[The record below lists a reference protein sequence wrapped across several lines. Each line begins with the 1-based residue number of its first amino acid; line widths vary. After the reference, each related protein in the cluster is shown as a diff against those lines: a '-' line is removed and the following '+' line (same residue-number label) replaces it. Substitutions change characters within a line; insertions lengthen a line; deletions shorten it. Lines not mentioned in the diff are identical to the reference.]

1 MTRPALIRPVT
12 ALLAMATLGGCG
24 VVEDPNRFETM
35 GREIAA
41 IQLDGSSAESARPT
55 SGRSRAEAR
64 GLRPAKVNVEVM
76 DVHDFWDA
84 RDGVVPVVQAVAA
97 DASPAVVEA
106 VVRQVADRPAQR
118 QAQSQAQPQTAPAR
132 PVLRSADV
140 QEQAS
145 LQSLLRP
152 STGLVQLGAYGS
164 ESAARAAWTRLAEGE
179 AAWALAGLTPVYDVA
194 EVNGRRLV
202 RLRVQTPPSGAAAVC
217 AAAGID
223 DPWCYRGA

>member
-12 ALLAMATLGGCG
+12 ALLAIAALGGCG

-35 GREIAA
+35 GREVAA
-41 IQLDGSSAESARPT
+41 IQLDGPSSEAARPST
-55 SGRSRAEAR
+55 GRSRAEER
-64 GLRPAKVNVEVM
+64 GLRPAKVKVEVM

-84 RDGVVPVVQAVAA
+84 RDGVPLAVQAAAA
-97 DASPAVVEA
+97 DAAPAVVEA
-106 VVRQVADRPAQR
+106 VVRQVADRPV
-118 QAQSQAQPQTAPAR
+118 QAQAAPAR
-132 PVLRSADV
+132 PVLRSADA
-140 QEQAS
+140 QEQARV
-145 LQSLLRP
+145 QSLLRP

-164 ESAARAAWTRLAEGE
+164 EVAARAAWTRLAEGE

>member
-12 ALLAMATLGGCG
+12 ALLAMAALAGCG
-24 VVEDPNRFETM
+24 VAEDPNRFETM

-41 IQLDGSSAESARPT
+41 IQLDSPAAEPTRPP
-55 SGRSRAEAR
+55 SGRTRAEER
-64 GLRPAKVNVEVM
+64 GLRPARVKVEVM

-84 RDGVVPVVQAVAA
+84 RDGLPPAVQAAAA
-97 DASPAVVEA
+97 DAAPAVVEA
-106 VVRQVADRPAQR
+106 VARQAADRPV
-118 QAQSQAQPQTAPAR
+118 QAQTAPAR
-132 PVLRSADV
+132 PVLRSVDA
-140 QEQAS
+140 QEQARV
-145 LQSLLRP
+145 QSVLRP

-164 ESAARAAWTRLAEGE
+164 EAAARAAWTRLAEGE

>member
-12 ALLAMATLGGCG
+12 ALLAIAALAGCS

-35 GREIAA
+35 GREISA
-41 IQLDGSSAESARPT
+41 IQLDGPAAESARPT
-55 SGRSRAEAR
+55 SGRTRAEER
-64 GLRPAKVNVEVM
+64 GLRPANVKVEVM

-84 RDGVVPVVQAVAA
+84 RDGFPPAVQAVAA
-97 DASPAVVEA
+97 DAAPAVVEA
-106 VVRQVADRPAQR
+106 VVRQAADRPAQA
-118 QAQSQAQPQTAPAR
+118 QAQAQAAPAR
-132 PVLRSADV
+132 PVLRSADA
-140 QEQAS
+140 QEQARV
-145 LQSLLRP
+145 QSLLRP

-164 ESAARAAWTRLAEGE
+164 EAAARAAWARLAEGE

-223 DPWCYRGA
+223 DPWCYRGT

>member
-12 ALLAMATLGGCG
+12 ALLAIATLGGCG

-41 IQLDGSSAESARPT
+41 IQLDGSSAESARST
-55 SGRSRAEAR
+55 GRSKAEER
-64 GLRPAKVNVEVM
+64 GLRPAKVKVEVM

-84 RDGVVPVVQAVAA
+84 RDGVPPAVQAAAA
-97 DASPAVVEA
+97 DAAPAVVEA
-106 VVRQVADRPAQR
+106 VVRQVADRPAQA
-118 QAQSQAQPQTAPAR
+118 QAPAAPAR

-140 QEQAS
+140 QEQARV
-145 LQSLLRP
+145 QSLLRP

-164 ESAARAAWTRLAEGE
+164 ESAARAAWTRLVQGE

>member
-41 IQLDGSSAESARPT
+41 IQLDGPAAESARP
-55 SGRSRAEAR
+55 SNGRSRAEAR
-64 GLRPAKVNVEVM
+64 GLRPAKVKVEVM

-84 RDGVVPVVQAVAA
+84 RDGLPPAVQAVAA
-97 DASPAVVEA
+97 DAAPAVVEA
-106 VVRQVADRPAQR
+106 VVRQVSDRPAQ
-118 QAQSQAQPQTAPAR
+118 AQPPAAPAR
-132 PVLRSADV
+132 PVLRSADA
-140 QEQAS
+140 QEQARV
-145 LQSLLRP
+145 QSLLRP

-179 AAWALAGLTPVYDVA
+179 AAWALAGLTPVYTVA
-194 EVNGRRLV
+194 EVNGRTVV